1 MFTPNTPKDEQDEIL
16 PEWHE
21 PFPEPNPFP
30 SGWNLSSIV
39 AALPSTSVM
48 DADETVE
55 D

>member
-1 MFTPNTPKDEQDEIL
+1 MYGPNTPSEEPEEML

-30 SGWNLSSIV
+30 SGWTFSSGYG
-39 AALPSTSVM
+39 APTASSALDSEES
-48 DADETVE
+48 AE